1 MFILLVDNWRFMDF
15 RMIKVSGYLGEDAG
29 YKLGDSFII
38 HNGDIDCEV
47 TFFITDDA
55 LSYWSAKNLKG
66 GNNDVKLAQFY
77 EQNFKKFK
85 RILSA
90 ILDKLIQHFEGF
102 PSKKNLAE
110 KLEFCFDEFKV
121 IASWKPIDKD
131 YKAIGL
137 WYNVDGLKTSLPNI
151 VSNVKHELFHVISEV
166 HHGES
171 NTRKRIIPLQA
182 KLEKSIDKNRQTV
195 DNGIQQLLVYCNQNR
210 LEHKF
215 NLEKILSS
223 VGIFYVAYTDMF
235 WNFINDSALGVIAI
249 EIDDIG
255 HIKFDVEKERRNIF
269 KLTSKLKKINDLM
282 VHTIK
287 NEFDERKR
295 NFLLHTLELLQFM
308 TCFQYMPY
316 ESVAYGILGDDWRPK
331 MKRHFAR
338 NMWKSWHKNKSNKN
352 IEDFKKIVMT
362 YCKSDV
368 AEGFLRFYDSYLHII
383 KAQAIHNDPLNP
395 NITQQIHNTECLTR
409 GKEAYKSLNME
420 FYKLFKEL
428 KKYE

>member
-1 MFILLVDNWRFMDF
+1 
-15 RMIKVSGYLGEDAG
+15 MIKVLGYLGKDAG

-38 HNGDIDCEV
+38 HNGDIDCEI
-47 TFFITDDA
+47 TFYIMDDA
-55 LSYWSAKNLKG
+55 LGYWSAKNLKG
-66 GNNDVKLAQFY
+66 GNTDVALTKFY
-77 EQNFKKFK
+77 EQNFEKFK
-85 RILSA
+85 KILSA
-90 ILDKLIQHFEGF
+90 ILGKLIQHFEGF
-102 PSKKNLAE
+102 PSKTNLAE
-110 KLEFCFDEFKV
+110 KLVFCFDEFND
-121 IASWKPIDKD
+121 IASWKPLGKD

-137 WYNVDGLKTSLPNI
+137 WYNVNSLKISLSNI

-171 NTRKRIIPLQA
+171 NTRKRITPLQA
-182 KLEKSIDKNRQTV
+182 KLEESIDKTRQTV
-195 DNGIQQLLVYCNQNR
+195 DNGIQQLLVYCSQNR

-249 EIDDIG
+249 EIDDME
-255 HIKFDVEKERRNIF
+255 HIKFDVEKERRNLF

-282 VHTIK
+282 AHTIK
-287 NEFDERKR
+287 NEIDEKKR

-316 ESVAYGILGDDWRPK
+316 EAIAYGILGDDWRPK

-338 NMWKSWHKNKSNKN
+338 NLWKSWHKNKSSKN
-352 IEDFKKIVMT
+352 IEDFKKTVIT

-383 KAQAIHNDPLNP
+383 GAQAIHNNPLNP
-395 NITQQIHNTECLTR
+395 NITQQIHNTECLER
-409 GKEAYKSLNME
+409 GENAYRMLHEE
-420 FYKLFKEL
+420 FNKLFREL